1 MSTGTYFTLQIKLL
15 WLKREFVSKKKHQ
28 RKQVCETGK
37 RSMMRGEQM
46 ATYALHKLA
55 FPQLQ
60 LFIYHFLRTS
70 WSINLAMDASIVAN
84 IDMTIVQ
91 FQRNVPILYGVV
103 LQLFQEISVCVLPRN

>member
-1 MSTGTYFTLQIKLL
+1 
-15 WLKREFVSKKKHQ
+15 
-28 RKQVCETGK
+28 
-37 RSMMRGEQM
+37 MRGEQM

-70 WSINLAMDASIVAN
+70 WSINLAMDVSIVAN

-91 FQRNVPILYGVV
+91 FQRNVPIFYGVV
-103 LQLFQEISVCVLPRN
+103 LQLFQEISVLCTTEEPINVPFLTK